1 MDCCANHDSTSGFTP
16 LDRELPSLMALRA
29 RRELLARLAEWI
41 ECDAWGDD
49 NEVWLEVDD
58 GESALGLVEQ
68 VLADLALEEAAT
80 VDVTLG

>member
-1 MDCCANHDSTSGFTP
+1 MSVLIHVRLTP
-16 LDRELPSLMALRA
+16 LDRELPSLVELRA
-29 RRELLARLAEWI
+29 RRQLLSKLAEWI

-58 GESALGLVEQ
+58 GEGALGLVEQ

-80 VDVTLG
+80 IELMSAGD